1 MLTSSKSLLCTD
13 IHPADFLFTP
23 LLLSAEHVTARFG
36 NEDAYSFAAFTV
48 TDDLVDNF
56 SISFFLRTRRSGGVL
71 LVLANSSNAYLH
83 VWLEGGKVS
92 VQLDKYESLKSAD
105 AIDDGEAHFVSV
117 EVAVDGLI
125 VLHVGTQE
133 QGHVEVRPVS
143 VQAGDTV
150 YVGGL
155 LEARETAAF
164 GGYFKGCVQDL
175 RISDRRLQFFG
186 LDTTVRSYPLEIMEN
201 VTVGCSGDNL
211 CSVSELPAH
220 TVGVVCVDITQIL
233 NLFCNSESIRCYTP
247 AAE

>member
-1 MLTSSKSLLCTD
+1 M
-13 IHPADFLFTP
+13 
-23 LLLSAEHVTARFG
+23 TARFG
-36 NEDAYSFAAFTV
+36 NEDAYSFAVFTV
-48 TDDLVDNF
+48 TDDLVNNF
-56 SISFFLRTRRSGGVL
+56 SISFFLRTRRSGGLL

-125 VLHVGTQE
+125 VLYVGTQE
-133 QGHVEVRPVS
+133 QGRVEVRPVS

-155 LEARETAAF
+155 LEARDTAAF

-201 VTVGCSGDNL
+201 VTVGCSGDNI
-211 CSVSELPAH
+211 CSVSEHPAH
-220 TVGVVCVDITQIL
+220 SVGVVCVDITQIL
-233 NLFCNSESIRCYTP
+233 NLYCNSESIRFYTP
-247 AAE
+247 ATK